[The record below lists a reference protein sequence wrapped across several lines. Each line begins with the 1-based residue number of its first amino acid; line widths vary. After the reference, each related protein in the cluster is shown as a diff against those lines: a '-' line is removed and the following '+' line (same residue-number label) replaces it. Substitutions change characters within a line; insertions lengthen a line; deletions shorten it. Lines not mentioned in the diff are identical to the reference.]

1 MDAVHDADPAGG
13 AAEPAVRRHRGCEG
27 RRRHA
32 VRHLPPAHAQPSA
45 PVHGARHPA
54 RDHLPHPGL
63 RPGRGHDRRRAR
75 LHQPPLL
82 RLPAVDRRRLGV
94 RPGVVVQHRRRDRVD
109 RHRDRRA
116 AGPVEPPQ
124 GRGDRVSDA
133 ESVATVGERRSVN
146 MAFGVLAWIV
156 GLVFFFPVFWMV
168 LNSFKSE
175 QDANTSPK
183 LFFHPTLERYHDVT
197 KSAAGLLSFSD
208 AFVNSAVIVILS
220 TLIVLALA
228 IPAAYAL
235 AVRPVKKWRDV
246 LFFFISTKF
255 LPVVAS
261 ILPIWILA
269 KNLNLLNTRQSLI
282 ILYTGINL
290 PLAIWMLR
298 SFFREIPREL
308 IEAAEIDGASLKGQL
323 TSIILPLAAPGIA
336 ATALL
341 CVIFAWNEFFYAVQ
355 LNPVKGSTVPIW
367 VTTNIST
374 RGDFLA
380 KLSAAS
386 VLACIPVVL
395 AGWIAQKRMI
405 RGLAMGAIK

>member
-1 MDAVHDADPAGG
+1 M
-13 AAEPAVRRHRGCEG
+13 
-27 RRRHA
+27 
-32 VRHLPPAHAQPSA
+32 SA
-45 PVHGARHPA
+45 TASPV
-54 RDHLPHPGL
+54 
-63 RPGRGHDRRRAR
+63 
-75 LHQPPLL
+75 
-82 RLPAVDRRRLGV
+82 V
-94 RPGVVVQHRRRDRVD
+94 
-109 RHRDRRA
+109 
-116 AGPVEPPQ
+116 
-124 GRGDRVSDA
+124 
-133 ESVATVGERRSVN
+133 VGERRWVN
-146 MAFGVLAWIV
+146 RALGALAWLV

-168 LNSFKSE
+168 LNSFKQE

-183 LFFHPTLERYHDVT
+183 LFFTPTLDRYRDVT
-197 KSAAGLLSFSD
+197 KSAGGLLSFGE
-208 AFVNSAVIVILS
+208 AFTNSAVIVLVS
-220 TLIVLALA
+220 TLIVLLLA

-235 AVRPVKKWRDV
+235 AIRPVIKWRDV

-261 ILPIWILA
+261 ILPVWILA
-269 KNLNLLNTRQSLI
+269 RNFNMLNTRQVLV
-282 ILYTGINL
+282 ILYIGINL
-290 PLAIWMLR
+290 PLAVWMLR
-298 SFFREIPREL
+298 SFFKEIPREL
-308 IEAAEIDGASLKGQL
+308 IEAAEIDGASLRGQL
-323 TSIILPLAAPGIA
+323 TSIILPMAAPGIA

-355 LNPVKGSTVPIW
+355 LNPVHGSTVPIW

>member
-1 MDAVHDADPAGG
+1 VI
-13 AAEPAVRRHRGCEG
+13 RR
-27 RRRHA
+27 
-32 VRHLPPAHAQPSA
+32 P
-45 PVHGARHPA
+45 
-54 RDHLPHPGL
+54 
-63 RPGRGHDRRRAR
+63 RPGT
-75 LHQPPLL
+75 
-82 RLPAVDRRRLGV
+82 RLGV
-94 RPGVVVQHRRRDRVD
+94 GES
-109 RHRDRRA
+109 RA
-116 AGPVEPPQ
+116 GA
-124 GRGDRVSDA
+124 
-133 ESVATVGERRSVN
+133 VGLGIAAWVI
-146 MAFGVLAWIV
+146 GVLWI
-156 GLVFFFPVFWMV
+156 FPVAWT
-168 LNSFKSE
+168 LLTSFKTE
-175 QDANTSPK
+175 QDASAQ
-183 LFFHPTLERYHDVT
+183 TLHQGLTFARYNEVSHST
-197 KSAAGLLSFSD
+197 QGTLSLAT
-208 AFVNSAVIVILS
+208 AFTNSLVIVLVS
-220 TLIVLALA
+220 TTIVMLLAL
-228 IPAAYAL
+228 PAAYAL
-235 AVRPVKKWRDV
+235 AIRPVPKWRDV

-269 KNLNLLNTRQSLI
+269 KNLDLLNTRQVLI

-298 SFFREIPREL
+298 SFFQEIPREL
-308 IEAAEIDGASLKGQL
+308 IEAAEIDGANLRGQL